1 MCPVLRHPAV
11 GLMGELGEA
20 ERALL
25 CPYHFWAVTQ
35 LCSCLTQLVSP
46 AGTAEPATT
55 AGLTRGGAPEEED
68 CGEEGGE
75 EETHGLLIYF
85 RST

>member
-1 MCPVLRHPAV
+1 
-11 GLMGELGEA
+11 MGELGEA
-20 ERALL
+20 EQALL

-55 AGLTRGGAPEEED
+55 AGLPRRGTPEEED

-85 RST
+85 RTT